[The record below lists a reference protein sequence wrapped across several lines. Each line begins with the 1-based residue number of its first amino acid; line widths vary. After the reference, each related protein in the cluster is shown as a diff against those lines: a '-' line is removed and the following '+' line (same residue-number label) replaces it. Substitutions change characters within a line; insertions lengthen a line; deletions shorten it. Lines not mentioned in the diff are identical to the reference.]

1 MQEYSSFN
9 NTQQDFTIHDPL
21 TGAYSRALLNEQF
34 PDEVERCSRYGIPLS
49 LCLIDI
55 DYFKSINDAYGH
67 MRGDQVLQSFVKRL
81 NSIMRKSDILF
92 RYGGD
97 EFVLLMMNTHKKQA
111 ISLTNRLLDK
121 IRMVP
126 FSGEPPLNISLSIGV
141 ASYPDDATNAEDIFD
156 VADRRC
162 YEAKRR
168 GRGQVVGET
177 YIFQNDIVFN
187 KLSRLIE
194 RDEEF
199 SKANSFLE
207 LLSTEGRG
215 VLSIIGPQGSGRS
228 SFLSKIESAAKM
240 NNFEVLFLEARY
252 ELKSKAYGL
261 LIEAARKS
269 VGSNSFN
276 IEELEDSL
284 VELIKKNKKAG
295 FVIVLD
301 NMVFVDHATLNL
313 LRKYIMGSKL
323 SCFGLVYSSEPDTT
337 RNFDYLKVPL
347 SDTVYLKPFSPK
359 GVNIFVRSVLS
370 WDPEP
375 SFLDWLYTQTMGYPK
390 QLSESLSYLI
400 EKGIVKKISEHEW
413 LIEPN
418 YMTISLHKQIGR
430 FGKVPQ
436 NNLPSFLT
444 EFIGRE
450 TEMSQVNTLLDN
462 YRLVTLVGP
471 GGIGKTRLALQ
482 VASMRLNDFEDGVF
496 FVSLASVTKP
506 DMVVSSIAKVMDIV
520 ETSGQSILDSMKSAL
535 KDKHRL
541 LIIDN
546 FEQVIAAAPMLSE
559 LLASARLITMLVT
572 SREAM
577 HISGEHVFNVP
588 PLEVP
593 EPEQRECVEK
603 MMQQAAIALFVS
615 RAQAVQNSFVLTEDN
630 IHQVAELCERLDGIP
645 LAIELAASNVGRISL
660 SEMLEQSRNRLNW
673 LSNGPRDMP
682 SRHQTLR
689 STIEWGYSLLN
700 KDEQKLFTGL
710 GVFFGS
716 FTKDAVEKIVAGIIE
731 LDKSISEC
739 LISLL
744 DKSLIRNI
752 TGNSKDEICF
762 EMLETIHEFAVE
774 CLAQS
779 GFMDVLEE
787 KHAYYYLS
795 LVEDVVR
802 NLNGPEQYIYLNRL
816 EHSYSNVL
824 SAIEWAKKNSNVELE
839 VELASA
845 LGAYWE
851 LRGRWSEGRLIL
863 NNIVDRY
870 EGYLKSKKLAMIY
883 HWLGR
888 LAQLEGECDIAV
900 DILNTGLELS
910 RQNQDFLAEAAILH
924 KLGWVYYVYG
934 DHSKTEELWNKSLE
948 LYRKMDNMPGVALV
962 LQELCYKKYYDGDF
976 KLVEEYS
983 NESLEISKQ
992 LGDRRGIAT
1001 ALNRLGRLA
1010 RGKGDFEQAERLFK
1024 EHLLACDEIKDKIG
1038 KVGTLICMG
1047 ELARSQRKFC
1057 LATEYY
1063 KECLKLSQEIGYKSV
1078 VANVMKD
1085 LGEIAR
1091 YQGEFRMASEL
1102 YNEGL
1107 SISLKVNDNSET
1119 MWFYRNMAELEM
1131 YQGNHDKA
1139 RDLYRKSLDV
1149 FCKHNQ
1155 RNAVYVMLTLE
1166 GVAGLAAIDGK
1177 LEEAATLFG
1186 VTDKLFESNGKLI
1199 SKDDADDYKRRFVE
1213 VQAKLDIEA
1222 FNSAWNKGRS
1232 MSMETAL
1239 DFAIKELSDKSE
1251 ETTLEN

>member
-67 MRGDQVLQSFVKRL
+67 IRGDQVLQSFVKRL
-81 NSIMRKSDILF
+81 NSLMRKSDILF

-111 ISLTNRLLDK
+111 LSLTNRMLDK
-121 IRMVP
+121 IRMVSFP
-126 FSGEPPLNISLSIGV
+126 GDPPLNISLSIGV
-141 ASYPDDATNAEDIFD
+141 AGYPDDASDAEEMFN

-194 RDEEF
+194 RDEDF
-199 SKANSFLE
+199 SKLNCFLE
-207 LLSTEGRG
+207 LLSAKGRG
-215 VLSIIGPQGSGRS
+215 ILSVIGPQGSGRT
-228 SFLSKIESAAKM
+228 SFLTKVESTVRM
-240 NNFEVLFLEARY
+240 NNYEVLFLNARY

-261 LIEAARKS
+261 LLEAE
-269 VGSNSFN
+269 NEYFDFN
-276 IEELEDSL
+276 KFSTEEFDDLL
-284 VELIKKNKKAG
+284 LKLLQKNNRAG

-301 NMVFVDHATLNL
+301 NMAFVDHATLNL
-313 LRKYIMGSKL
+313 LRNYLMGNKL
-323 SCFGLVYSSEPDTT
+323 PCFGLIYSSEPDTT
-337 RNFDYLKVPL
+337 RNFDYLNVPL

-400 EKGIVKKISEHEW
+400 EKGVIKKNSEHEW

-418 YMTISLHKQIGR
+418 YVTISLHKQFGR
-430 FGKVPQ
+430 FGKMPQ

-450 TEMSQVNTLLDN
+450 TEMSQVSLLLDRS
-462 YRLVTLVGP
+462 RLVTLVGP

-506 DMVVSSIAKVMDIV
+506 DLVVSSIAKVMDIV

-541 LIIDN
+541 IIVDN
-546 FEQVIAAAPMLSE
+546 FEQVISAAPMFAE

-572 SREAM
+572 SREAL

-588 PLEVP
+588 PLDVP
-593 EPEQRECVEK
+593 ELEQRVCVES

-615 RAQAVQNSFVLTEDN
+615 RAQAVQNNFVLTKDN
-630 IHQVAELCERLDGIP
+630 IQQVAELCDRLDGIP

-660 SEMLEQSRNRLNW
+660 AEMLEQSRNRLKW
-673 LSNGPRDMP
+673 LNNGPRDMP

-700 KDEQKLFTGL
+700 KDEQQLFTGL
-710 GVFFGS
+710 GIFLGS
-716 FTKDAVEKIVAGIIE
+716 FTKDAVEKIMADVIGLE
-731 LDKSISEC
+731 VSISDC

-752 TGNSKDEICF
+752 TCNSNDEICF

-774 CLAQS
+774 CLNES
-779 GFMDVLEE
+779 GYLSVLEE

-795 LVEDVVR
+795 LVEDALK
-802 NLNGPEQYIYLNRL
+802 NINGPEQYMYLNRL
-816 EHSYSNVL
+816 ERSYSNVL
-824 SAIEWAKKNSNVELE
+824 AVIEWAKKKNNVALE
-839 VELASA
+839 VKLAVG
-845 LGAYWE
+845 LGEYWE

-863 NNIVDRY
+863 DNIVNRY
-870 EGYLKSKKLAMIY
+870 AGSLKSKEFAMIY

-888 LAQLEGECDIAV
+888 LVQLEGDCNKAIEL
-900 DILNTGLELS
+900 LNTGLDLA
-910 RQNQDFLAEAAILH
+910 RLNQDCVGEAAILH
-924 KLGWVYYVYG
+924 KLGWVYYMYG
-934 DHSKTEELWNKSLE
+934 DHKKTEELWNKSLE
-948 LYRKMDNMPGVALV
+948 LFRQEDDKPGVVLV
-962 LQELCYKKYYDGDF
+962 LQDLCYKKYYEGDF
-976 KLVEEYS
+976 NLVEKYS
-983 NESLEISKQ
+983 NESLKICKQ
-992 LGDRRGIAT
+992 LGNKRGIAT
-1001 ALNRLGRLA
+1001 SLNRLGRLA
-1010 RGKGDFEQAERLFK
+1010 RGKGNFEHAEKLFK
-1024 EHLLACDEIKDKIG
+1024 EHLVACEEIKDKIG
-1038 KVGTLICMG
+1038 KVGTLICLA
-1047 ELARSQRKFC
+1047 ELARSERKLG

-1063 KECLKLSQEIGYKSV
+1063 KECLKLSQEIGYKSI
-1078 VANVMKD
+1078 VASVMKD

-1091 YQGEFRMASEL
+1091 YQGEFRLASEL

-1107 SISLKVNDNSET
+1107 SISLEVNDNSET
-1119 MWFYRNMAELEM
+1119 MWIYRNMAELEM

-1139 RDLYRKSLDV
+1139 RDLYKKGLEIFRE
-1149 FCKHNQ
+1149 HNQ
-1155 RNAVYVMLTLE
+1155 SNAVFVLLTLE
-1166 GVAGLAAIDGK
+1166 GVAGLAALDGELVK
-1177 LEEAATLFG
+1177 AAKLFG
-1186 VTDKLFESNGKLI
+1186 ITDKLFESNGKLI

-1222 FNSAWNKGRS
+1222 FNSAWNEGRS
-1232 MSMETAL
+1232 MTVETAL
-1239 DFAIKELSDKSE
+1239 DFAIQDLSDNS
-1251 ETTLEN
+1251 